1 MDPEAQEQKPI
12 NQLRLLHLLQTHL
25 KQLEPELLLPE
36 HDAVLIEQ
44 GDVADSLLL
53 VQKGRLSIEINQNG
67 NASRTIAEVGAGA
80 VLGEMALFGMGETR
94 HGARVRVL
102 EADTEILRFSREAL
116 HRAVLFDAELAAEM
130 LLVSSERCRN
140 SNQMLNLLLDG
151 IDASSRGD
159 ASSLAII
166 CAKLRQGPDSME
178 QAAGQ
183 LEHLLT
189 VAASPR
195 LES

>member
-1 MDPEAQEQKPI
+1 MDPEAQEQEP
-12 NQLRLLHLLQTHL
+12 NNLRLWHLLQTHL

-36 HDAVLIEQ
+36 HNAVLIEQ

-53 VQKGRLSIEINQNG
+53 VQQGRLSIEIHQNG

-80 VLGEMALFGMGETR
+80 VLGEMALFGIGETR

-102 EADTEILRFSREAL
+102 EANTEILRFSREAL
-116 HRAVLFDAELAAEM
+116 HSAVLFDAELAAEM
-130 LLVSSERCRN
+130 LLLSSERCRN
-140 SNQMLNLLLDG
+140 SNRMINLLLDG

-159 ASSLAII
+159 ATSLASI
-166 CAKLRQGPDSME
+166 CSTLRQGPDSME

-195 LES
+195 PES

>member
-1 MDPEAQEQKPI
+1 MDPAAREQDPI
-12 NQLRLLHLLQTHL
+12 NRRLWHLLQIHL
-25 KQLEPELLLPE
+25 KQLEPELLQPE
-36 HDAVLIEQ
+36 SNAVLIEQ

-53 VQKGRLSIEINQNG
+53 VQQGRLAIEINQNG

-80 VLGEMALFGMGETR
+80 VLGEMALFGIGETH

-102 EADTEILRFSREAL
+102 DANTEILRFSRVAL
-116 HRAVLFDAELAAEM
+116 HSAVLFDAELAAEM

-140 SNQMLNLLLDG
+140 SNSMINLLLDG

-159 ASSLAII
+159 ATSLASISRT
-166 CAKLRQGPDSME
+166 LRQGPESMG
-178 QAAGQ
+178 QAADQ

>member
-1 MDPEAQEQKPI
+1 MDPEAQEQEP
-12 NQLRLLHLLQTHL
+12 NNLRLWHLLQTHL

-53 VQKGRLSIEINQNG
+53 VQQGRLSIEIHQNG

-102 EADTEILRFSREAL
+102 EANTEILRFSREAL
-116 HRAVLFDAELAAEM
+116 HSAVLFDAELAAEM
-130 LLVSSERCRN
+130 LLLSSERCRN
-140 SNQMLNLLLDG
+140 SNRMINLLLDG
-151 IDASSRGD
+151 IDATTRGD
-159 ASSLAII
+159 ASALTHICSSL
-166 CAKLRQGPDSME
+166 RNGPDSMGE
-178 QAAGQ
+178 AAAQ
-183 LEHLLT
+183 LEQLLT
-189 VAASPR
+189 HTDPPR
-195 LES
+195 QES